1 MGVVLVG
8 AVFDL
13 ELQHEWEKIRGTD
26 ETSCLTRLFGH
37 DSLQRANCSATF
49 QLEEALKSLQ
59 SNILMHHIPQSWLFI
74 HGYRDPIVPYKHSSD
89 FFDLLEQ
96 TGILNVSLK
105 SYDEPDHNKLIYDV
119 FLGDV
124 QEIQNEFEQLQD
136 RYLHMQRYKRW
147 LDMEQR
153 NPTQQTYGE
162 YKGFISQVALARE
175 SDEFIR

>member
-1 MGVVLVG
+1 
-8 AVFDL
+8 L

-37 DSLQRANCSATF
+37 DSLQRSNCSATF

-105 SYDEPDHNKLIYDV
+105 SYDNK
-119 FLGDV
+119 
-124 QEIQNEFEQLQD
+124 N
-136 RYLHMQRYKRW
+136 
-147 LDMEQR
+147 
-153 NPTQQTYGE
+153 T
-162 YKGFISQVALARE
+162 GFITFLQLRKILDNIKINLK
-175 SDEFIR
+175 DELIEYLIFLMKSFKHEKNTSLEDLKYAVIS